1 MIIGDDWFTKSML
14 INSIAR
20 NEKLQAQLGKSTTE
34 NENLFSGILSQL
46 IKQQESI
53 GAGQQSF
60 NPIPPDMLLGSEP
73 FQGKSPTNQIGN
85 TNLNEPLRFQ
95 AINTDKLNQVLGG
108 KLSGMGDAFVRAGEQ
123 YNVDPALLTAIAQ
136 HETGNGK
143 SRAAIEKNNIAG
155 MMGQNGLKSYATVEE
170 SIMDM
175 ARNLSKNYIG
185 QGLTTLGEIG
195 AKYAP
200 VGANNDPTGLN
211 NHWVTGVSRFIK
223 QFA

>member
-1 MIIGDDWFTKSML
+1 LIIGDDWFTKSML

-20 NEKLQAQLGKSTTE
+20 NEKLQAQLEKSATE
-34 NENLFSGILSQL
+34 NDNLFSTLLNSL
-46 IKQQESI
+46 IKQQEMEL
-53 GAGQQSF
+53 GGQQNS
-60 NPIPPDMLLGSEP
+60 NSIPPDMLLGSEP
-73 FQGKSPTNQIGN
+73 FQVNVSNQASGN
-85 TNLNEPLRFQ
+85 VGLNEPLRYRVMSTEKINQ
-95 AINTDKLNQVLGG
+95 ALAG
-108 KLSGMGDAFVRAGEQ
+108 KLTGMGEAFVRAGEQ
-123 YNVDPALLTAIAQ
+123 YNVDPALLTSIAL

-155 MMGQNGLKSYATVEE
+155 MMGRNGLKSYATVEE

-175 ARNLSKNYIG
+175 ARNLSKNYLG
-185 QGLTTLGEIG
+185 QGLTSLGEIG

-211 NHWVTGVSRFIK
+211 NHWVTGVSRQMK

>member
-20 NEKLQAQLGKSTTE
+20 SEKLQAQLGKSATD

-46 IKQQESI
+46 IKQQESF
-53 GAGQQSF
+53 GSGPQSF
-60 NPIPPDMLLGSEP
+60 NPIPPDMLLGNES
-73 FQGKSPTNQIGN
+73 FQGTAASSLLGN
-85 TNLNEPLRFQ
+85 SGLNEPLRFR
-95 AINTDKLNQVLGG
+95 AIQTDKLNQALAG
-108 KLSGMGDAFVRAGEQ
+108 KLSGMGEAFVRAGEQ

-155 MMGQNGLKSYATVEE
+155 MMGRNGLKAYASVEE

-175 ARNLSKNYIG
+175 ARNLSKNYLG

-200 VGANNDPTGLN
+200 VGASNDPTGLN

-223 QFA
+223 QYT

>member
-1 MIIGDDWFTKSML
+1 LIIGDDWFTKSML